1 MVLNNFCH
9 AYSTKCMGCCMKY
22 SYVLED
28 YPIINCHTQT
38 FRFFNTSTR
47 PYKNFLIATGCRRVL
62 LSYLLFIL
70 TFRYMQKDNNTRNGT
85 VALIVIVLVSTIPVL
100 AFAQQQTSFVAN
112 QTYLAK
118 M

>member
-1 MVLNNFCH
+1 
-9 AYSTKCMGCCMKY
+9 
-22 SYVLED
+22 
-28 YPIINCHTQT
+28 
-38 FRFFNTSTR
+38 
-47 PYKNFLIATGCRRVL
+47 
-62 LSYLLFIL
+62 
-70 TFRYMQKDNNTRNGT
+70 MQKDNNTRNGT